1 MDRLGVMR
9 RMRDITLAT
18 LNEMLEKAE
27 DPIQLID
34 QYLSEKMEQLR
45 ELEKLSRQMNQH
57 TRLLRDQFL
66 NAEKWRQKRE
76 EQALLALKAGEE
88 EVARL
93 VIEEKLQYEEQSRK
107 YRDLYNES
115 RASLE
120 EVDQLLEQVQR
131 EIQEVSGKRQIYMA
145 RMETLRLKRRM
156 NQHLRQFG
164 GTRGPER
171 GFERLEEKLREM
183 ESEAAALWE
192 LRRSRGKEEFN
203 FRGFGVIDEV
213 SNRWERS
220 IGRLGSRVDEELE
233 NLKKKL
239 GEGGREG

>member
-57 TRLLRDQFL
+57 TRMLRDQFL

-93 VIEEKLQYEEQSRK
+93 VVEEKLQYEEQSRK

-115 RASLE
+115 RASVE
-120 EVDQLLEQVQR
+120 EVDQLLEQVRR
-131 EIQEVSGKRQIYMA
+131 EIQEVAGKRQIYMA
-145 RMETLRLKRRM
+145 RLETLRLKQRM

-171 GFERLEEKLREM
+171 GFERLEEKLQEM

-192 LRRSRGKEEFN
+192 LRRSRGKEEFS
-203 FRGFGVIDEV
+203 FRGFGAIDEV

-220 IGRLGSRVDEELE
+220 IESLGSRVDEELE